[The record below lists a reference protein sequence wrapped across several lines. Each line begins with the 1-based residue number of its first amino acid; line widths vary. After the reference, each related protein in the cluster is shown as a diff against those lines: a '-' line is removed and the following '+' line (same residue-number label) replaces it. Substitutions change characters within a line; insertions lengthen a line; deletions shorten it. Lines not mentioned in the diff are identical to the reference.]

1 MQIYTKFLKKKNIS
15 GDKKLPNRP
24 FPPFSCPLNTK
35 MRGILHK
42 QPMKLTQFNKAVKHY
57 FCYFASENKILS
69 KMVLVELWHAL
80 PYCPTPEHDEN

>member
-1 MQIYTKFLKKKNIS
+1 
-15 GDKKLPNRP
+15 
-24 FPPFSCPLNTK
+24 

-42 QPMKLTQFNKAVKHY
+42 QLMKLTQFNKAVKHY